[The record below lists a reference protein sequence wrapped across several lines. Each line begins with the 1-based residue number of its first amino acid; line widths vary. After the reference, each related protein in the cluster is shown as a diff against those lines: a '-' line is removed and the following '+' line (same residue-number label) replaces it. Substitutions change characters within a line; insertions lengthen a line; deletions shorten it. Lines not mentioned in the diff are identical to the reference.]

1 MRRRGAGLRRRSL
14 LPSLAWLLH
23 RPAWAQPAAVRVVGS
38 ADPPYRVFGPD
49 GASGLYYDLLNEAAH
64 RLGWAVSYQEVPS
77 ARAFRMM
84 ELGEA
89 DLMMGP
95 LRTPERER
103 FLSYCQVRLPVED
116 KAFYTLAGA
125 APLRGLDDLQGRRI
139 AVQRGK
145 RYGATFD
152 ADTRLQRH
160 EVGDY
165 RAAFEMVARG
175 RVDVAVLPERQGD
188 ALLRESR
195 LDLVKQ
201 PWRLPGEIPH
211 VVLARRSPW
220 LSRQRE
226 LERAFQAMRE
236 DGSWQAIVARYR

>member
-1 MRRRGAGLRRRSL
+1 MTHRGAGLRRRTL
-14 LPSLAWLLH
+14 WPALAWLLH
-23 RPAWAQPAAVRVVGS
+23 RPAWAQKAVLRVVGS
-38 ADPPYRVFGPD
+38 ADPPYRVFGPG
-49 GASGLYYDLLNEAAH
+49 GASGLYYDLLNEAVR
-64 RLGWAVSYQEVPS
+64 RLGWVVSYQEVPS

-103 FLSYCQVRLPVED
+103 FLSYCQVPLPVED
-116 KAFYTLAGA
+116 KAFYTLPGA
-125 APLRGLDDLQGRRI
+125 APLRSLGDLQGRSV

-145 RYGATFD
+145 RYGAAFD
-152 ADTRLQRH
+152 ADARLQRH

-165 RAAFEMVARG
+165 RSAFEMVVRG

-188 ALLRESR
+188 ALLRESK
-195 LDLVKQ
+195 LGLVKQ
-201 PWRLPGEIPH
+201 PWRLAGETPH
-211 VVLARRSPW
+211 VVLARQSPW
-220 LSRQRE
+220 LARQAE

-236 DGSWQAIVARYR
+236 DGRWQAIAARYR